1 MYDLWAVRCWWGERT
16 CWMLF
21 TCRYEST
28 ALPVRETVWNH
39 PGFLWPW
46 SHGIHSRRMCLPM
59 VIMITTNPTE
69 HLFEILSAKQCETR
83 QPRRSPGLA
92 FLKAPNL
99 TCAQRLGRRSLFRII
114 QLFWAPNGLL
124 QLASNVEQ
132 FCWRL
137 DFTASENP
145 QENHPLSFFLVAS
158 HFPTILLS
166 PKYHSDLASTFTSG
180 SMGASLSNRTW

>member
-1 MYDLWAVRCWWGERT
+1 MYDLRAVRCWWGERT

-69 HLFEILSAKQCETR
+69 RLFEIISAKQCETR

-145 QENHPLSFFLVAS
+145 
-158 HFPTILLS
+158 
-166 PKYHSDLASTFTSG
+166 
-180 SMGASLSNRTW
+180 